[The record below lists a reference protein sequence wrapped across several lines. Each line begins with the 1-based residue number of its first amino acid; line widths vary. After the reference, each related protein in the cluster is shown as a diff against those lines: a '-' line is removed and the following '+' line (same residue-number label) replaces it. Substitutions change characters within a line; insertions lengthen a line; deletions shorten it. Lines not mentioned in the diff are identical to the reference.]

1 MVAREDEQFHKFIWI
16 ITYLGEHITG
26 AHTGAPLQICVLIM
40 ICLFS
45 LEFMCRDTFFN
56 SFKNRLILGVPSN
69 NINICIK
76 RYVKYSKSQFNITI
90 VILRRFCYD
99 YKCKIK
105 FRGAK
110 SFDRIFFNGRRTNI
124 YDVFDCPDRVC
135 YV

>member
-1 MVAREDEQFHKFIWI
+1 MFA
-16 ITYLGEHITG
+16 
-26 AHTGAPLQICVLIM
+26 IM
-40 ICLFS
+40 
-45 LEFMCRDTFFN
+45 
-56 SFKNRLILGVPSN
+56 LILSIFVTSFDIAFCFYNYITAYTEMQAIISGVPSN

-76 RYVKYSKSQFNITI
+76 RYVKYPKSQFNITI

>member
-1 MVAREDEQFHKFIWI
+1 
-16 ITYLGEHITG
+16 
-26 AHTGAPLQICVLIM
+26 M

-76 RYVKYSKSQFNITI
+76 RYVKYPKSQFNITI

-124 YDVFDCPDRVC
+124 YDVFDCLDRRFKRHNFKDKKHYNRHNYKVHKR
-135 YV
+135 YFIKIFIQKSRF